1 MLADLAGVGKDP
13 MTLIDLTPWLN
24 AAVATYD
31 SERPRG
37 ALDAWGSSFP
47 AEELPFGSL
56 KRVGGV
62 LFCFPSKEPGR
73 PDSVEPLG
81 QTLRI
86 PGAPTAVGIALLC
99 CGEMGEQRV
108 PVRVLDGEGRT
119 IADFVAVATGVMI
132 PAGSQPADAG
142 FACSHFHDPGDRDLT
157 YAQPAAWRAEHW
169 WDEPAEVSRIE
180 LGVNPLF
187 HLFGVTLLDPS

>member
-1 MLADLAGVGKDP
+1 

-31 SERPRG
+31 SERPHG
-37 ALDAWGSSFP
+37 ALNAWGNSFP

-56 KRVGGV
+56 KMVGGV
-62 LFCFPSKEPGR
+62 PFWFPTKDPGR

-81 QTLRI
+81 QSLRI

-108 PVRVLDGEGRT
+108 PVRAMDGEGRT
-119 IADFVAVATGVMI
+119 IADFVAVAPGVMV
-132 PAGSQPADAG
+132 PAGRLPDDAG
-142 FACSHFHDPGDRDLT
+142 FACSHLHYPGDYDL
-157 YAQPAAWRAEHW
+157 ALALPAVWRAEHW
-169 WDEPAEVSRIE
+169 WEEPADVARIE

-187 HLFGVTLLDPS
+187 HLFGITLLDPS